1 MPQNPLPPASLA
13 SRFINST
20 GRHVFLTGKAGTGKT
35 TFLRELVQHTHKKAI
50 VAAPTGIA
58 AINAGGV
65 TLHSLFQLPF
75 GAYLPSE
82 EGLAGRQINIQVTT
96 PKSLIGK
103 LKLHATRRKLLREME
118 LLIIDEVSM
127 LRADL
132 LDAIDIVLRYVHRK
146 RNIPFGGIQV
156 LFIGDMLQLPP
167 VVKNDEWEFLR
178 VHYPGMY
185 FFQAHALRSNP
196 PLYIELEKIYRQT
209 DPRFISLL
217 NNLREGAPSE
227 SDIQLLN
234 QHVKPAFDPTKEEG
248 YIFLTTHNHK
258 ADLINGRSLQKIHE
272 PEHTFTA
279 QIENDFPESMYPM
292 DCSLVLKEGAQVMF
306 IKNDYSGERRYFNGK
321 IGVVDEISD
330 DGIRVRFSDGWPPT
344 DVERYTW
351 ENKKFTL
358 NTASNEI
365 EEKVAG
371 TFTQY
376 PLKLAWSVTIHKSQG
391 LTFDKAVIDVSA
403 AFAPGQIYVA
413 LSRLTGLGGLILSA
427 PLPINAPGID
437 SSLLAFTTGRTPAEE
452 LAIRLETESMRYL
465 SQHLANCFDFRI
477 LADEMKWHV
486 ESYNKEEGRSVK
498 QQQKQWALSL
508 LNDTAELKDVGDR
521 FLSQLVK
528 ISDLLVGQ
536 NPKNQ
541 SAGIQLSLI
550 SNTTPETELEM
561 PEGINTADRKTEI
574 TPEVAEEE
582 PLKYLLERVNAAAAY
597 FNPKLKA
604 FSYRIFGHI
613 DSLSELSGVKAYITE
628 LRDLETAFF
637 GRQQMILKAGAL
649 IRAMSENTEL
659 TKQQLHDP
667 AIVAERSLMTRT
679 VQKGRTPKGK
689 KQAGKKSRSRRSKE
703 MATAGDSPSHE
714 KKEKKISSAEVSC
727 LLYKEGLSVEK
738 IAAARSLTETTIEI
752 HLAKGVEEGLLDAS
766 QFIEDEK
773 RKQILKASE
782 VVGSTRAGDIMA
794 VLGDEFSYADI
805 RYALAS
811 LEREL
816 RRLGE

>member
-1 MPQNPLPPASLA
+1 MPHTPASLA

-35 TFLRELVQHTHKKAI
+35 TFLKELVQHTHKKTV

-75 GAYLPSE
+75 GAFLPSE
-82 EGLAGRQINIQVTT
+82 EGLAGRQINIQLTT

-118 LLIIDEVSM
+118 LLVIDEVSM

-132 LDAIDIVLRYVHRK
+132 LDAIDTVLRYVHRK
-146 RNIPFGGIQV
+146 RNLPFGGVQL

-178 VHYPGMY
+178 LHYPGMY
-185 FFQAHALRSNP
+185 FFQAHALRKNP
-196 PLYIELEKIYRQT
+196 PLYIELGKIYRQT

-217 NNLREGAPSE
+217 NNLREGILSE
-227 SDIQLLN
+227 SDRQLLS
-234 QHVKPAFDPTKEEG
+234 QHVKPTFDPTKEEG

-258 ADLINGRSLQKIHE
+258 ADLVNGRALQKINK
-272 PEHTFTA
+272 PEYSFRA
-279 QIENDFPESMYPM
+279 QIENNFPESMYPM
-292 DCSLVLKEGAQVMF
+292 EHSLVLKEGAQVMF

-330 DGIRVRFSDGWPPT
+330 EGIRVKFSDGWPSAE
-344 DVERYTW
+344 VERYTW
-351 ENKKFTL
+351 ENKKFSV
-358 NTASNEI
+358 NEASNEI

-427 PLPINAPGID
+427 PLPQDAPGID
-437 SSLLAFTTGRTPAEE
+437 NDLLAFTSGRPASEE
-452 LAIRLETESMRYL
+452 LAGCLETESMRYL
-465 SQHLANCFDFRI
+465 HQHLANCFDFQI
-477 LADEMKWHV
+477 LIDEMKWHV
-486 ESYNKEEGRSVK
+486 DSYNKEEGRSAK

-508 LNDTAELKDVGDR
+508 MNDTAELKEVGDR

-528 ISDLLVGQ
+528 MAGNMGGQ
-536 NPKNQ
+536 STKPPP
-541 SAGIQLSLI
+541 AGKQLKLTPTPVPGEEI
-550 SNTTPETELEM
+550 GMPTGSNHPGHAVEAPTEASGET
-561 PEGINTADRKTEI
+561 A
-574 TPEVAEEE
+574 
-582 PLKYLLERVNAAAAY
+582 LKYILERVNAAAAY

-613 DSLSELSGVKAYITE
+613 DNLSELSGVKAYVRE
-628 LRDLETAFF
+628 LHDLESAFF
-637 GRQQMILKAGAL
+637 GKQQMILKAMAM
-649 IRAMSENTEL
+649 IRAIMENTEL
-659 TKQQLHDP
+659 TKQQIHDP
-667 AIVAERSLMTRT
+667 AMMAERTLMTRP
-679 VQKGRTPKGK
+679 KKKERTPGGK
-689 KQAGKKSRSRRSKE
+689 PKVVKPPPGKKSRSRRNKVKD
-703 MATAGDSPSHE
+703 AGGDTPSHE
-714 KKEKKISSAEVSC
+714 EKEKKISSAEVSC
-727 LLYKEGLSVEK
+727 LLFKEGLSIEK
-738 IAAARSLTETTIEI
+738 IAAARSLAETTIEI

-766 QFIEDEK
+766 QFISGEK
-773 RKQILKASE
+773 CSQILMAAE
-782 VVGSTRAGDIMA
+782 MVGSTRAGDIMA

-805 RYALAS
+805 RFALAS
-811 LEREL
+811 M
-816 RRLGE
+816 RRKFRS